1 MVLLP
6 DDPEARR
13 RCYKNALSNWRYR
26 DYVRFKERVLEWL
39 RIECPEYGNIA
50 VEIARRLHEYVNEQG
65 GDIDE
70 QEERRPEWDD
80 HEFHFDLR
88 VEIDGRHLYFET
100 LLFCDNPDDV
110 DDPFIEVVSVH
121 DV

>member
-1 MVLLP
+1 VLLP

-13 RCYKNALSNWRYR
+13 RCFQNALRNWNFSG
-26 DYVRFKERVLEWL
+26 YVRFKERVQEWL
-39 RIECPEYGNIA
+39 RTELPEYTLREICCELHRY
-50 VEIARRLHEYVNEQG
+50 VESG
-65 GDIDE
+65 GEIDE

-88 VEIDGRHLYFET
+88 VQIAGRGIYFET
-100 LLFCDNPDDV
+100 LLFCEDPEDPDDP
-110 DDPFIEVVSVH
+110 DDPFIEVVNIH